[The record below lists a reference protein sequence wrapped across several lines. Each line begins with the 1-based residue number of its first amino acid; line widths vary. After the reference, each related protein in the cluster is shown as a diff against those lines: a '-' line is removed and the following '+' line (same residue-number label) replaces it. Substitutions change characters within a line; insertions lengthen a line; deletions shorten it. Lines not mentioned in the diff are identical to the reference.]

1 MAETFDYSTNRGKVR
16 LLIADTDPANY
27 LFNGQAIDAFIELAR
42 GSSVK
47 RAAAIALRTIAANEI
62 LVQKRIRILDL
73 STDGPA
79 EAVQLRQL
87 ADALDAQA
95 DEDDAADAD
104 GLFDTAEMILTPA
117 QRRQYLF
124 NEQLES

>member
-16 LLIADTDPANY
+16 LLIADTDPANH